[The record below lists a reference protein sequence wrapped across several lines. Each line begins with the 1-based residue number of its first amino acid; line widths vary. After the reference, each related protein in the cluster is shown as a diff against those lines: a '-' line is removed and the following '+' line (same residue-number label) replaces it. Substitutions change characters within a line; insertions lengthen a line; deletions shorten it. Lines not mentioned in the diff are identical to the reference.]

1 MGKNWAVTG
10 FLCALIAAAVPYA
23 AFAQTKQLTG
33 ADLAKMKPS
42 ATLTLE
48 EKEFRL
54 IIGGDEGKGVLT
66 YGGKKYNFT
75 LKGLSLGGAG
85 IVSVHA
91 TGNVYQL
98 KKVDDFAGRYT
109 GVTAGAAVVKGGGA
123 SSFQNAKGV
132 YMSLKEKDT
141 GVELGLGLSE
151 FTVTFKK

>member
-1 MGKNWAVTG
+1 
-10 FLCALIAAAVPYA
+10 L
-23 AFAQTKQLTG
+23 
-33 ADLAKMKPS
+33 
-42 ATLTLE
+42 
-48 EKEFRL
+48 
-54 IIGGDEGKGVLT
+54 
-66 YGGKKYNFT
+66 GGKKYNFT

-85 IVSVHA
+85 IAVVHA

-109 GVTAGAAVVKGGGA
+109 GVTAGAAAVKGVGA

-151 FTVTFKK
+151 FTVTLKK